1 MLLINCPWCGERD
14 MVEFTHGG
22 DATKIYPKDPD
33 AAAPEE
39 WHDFVYLRDN
49 PRGVHDEY
57 WHHIAGCRQWLKVR
71 RDTTTHDILT
81 TAPADRDLDS

>member
-1 MLLINCPWCGERD
+1 MLLIRCPWCGERD

-22 DATKIYPKDPD
+22 DATLEYPKDPD
-33 AAAPEE
+33 AATPQE

-49 PRGVHDEY
+49 PHGVHDEY
-57 WHHIAGCRQWLKVR
+57 WHHVAGCRQWLKVR
-71 RDTTTHDILT
+71 RDSTNHDILT

>member
-1 MLLINCPWCGERD
+1 MLLIKCPWCGERD

-22 DATKIYPKDPD
+22 DATKAYPKDPD
-33 AAAPEE
+33 AATAEE
-39 WHDFVYLRDN
+39 WHVFVYLRDN

-81 TAPADRDLDS
+81 TAPADGDLDS

>member
-1 MLLINCPWCGERD
+1 MLLIKCPWCGERD

-33 AAAPEE
+33 AATSEE

-71 RDTTTHDILT
+71 RDATTHDILT
-81 TAPADRDLDS
+81 TAPADSDLDS

>member
-1 MLLINCPWCGERD
+1 MLLIECPWCGERD

-22 DATKIYPKDPD
+22 DATKVYPKDPD
-33 AAAPEE
+33 AATSEE

-71 RDTTTHDILT
+71 RDVTTHDILT

>member
-1 MLLINCPWCGERD
+1 MLLIKCPWCGERD

-22 DATKIYPKDPD
+22 DATKVYPMDPD
-33 AAAPEE
+33 AATSEE

-71 RDTTTHDILT
+71 RDATTHDILT
-81 TAPADRDLDS
+81 TASADRDLDS

>member
-1 MLLINCPWCGERD
+1 MLLIKCPWCGERD

-22 DATKIYPKDPD
+22 DATKVYPNDPD
-33 AAAPEE
+33 TATAAE

-49 PRGVHDEY
+49 PQGVHDEY

-81 TAPADRDLDS
+81 TVPADRDLDS

>member
-1 MLLINCPWCGERD
+1 MLRIKCPWCGERD

-22 DATKIYPKDPD
+22 DATKVYPRDP
-33 AAAPEE
+33 ATATSAE

-49 PRGVHDEY
+49 PRGDHDEY

-71 RDTTTHDILT
+71 RDSTSHDILK

>member
-1 MLLINCPWCGERD
+1 

-22 DATKIYPKDPD
+22 DATKVYPKDPD
-33 AAAPEE
+33 AATSEE
-39 WHDFVYLRDN
+39 WYDIVYLRDN

-81 TAPADRDLDS
+81 TAPAEGDLDT